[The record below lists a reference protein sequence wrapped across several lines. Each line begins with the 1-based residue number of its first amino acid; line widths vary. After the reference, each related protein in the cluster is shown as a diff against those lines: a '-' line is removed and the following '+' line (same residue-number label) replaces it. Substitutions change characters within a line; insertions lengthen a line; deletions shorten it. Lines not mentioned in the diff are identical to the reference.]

1 MKNKFEVGE
10 LVLIKNSHGE
20 YFTTAAGIPTV
31 YLVYQVSRFL
41 DKPQEYTMKTINCP
55 TTIKTT
61 AFSENRL
68 DPVPSNHPI
77 FNIFGTRPLSV
88 QNENGDADV

>member
-1 MKNKFEVGE
+1 MKNKYEVGE

-31 YLVYQVSRFL
+31 YLVYQVSCFL
-41 DKPQEYTMKTINCP
+41 DKPKEYVMQTINCP
-55 TTIKTT
+55 TTIRTT

-77 FNIFGTRPLSV
+77 FTILGAKS
-88 QNENGDADV
+88 

>member
-10 LVLIKNSHGE
+10 LVLIKNSYGE
-20 YFTTAAGIPTV
+20 YFTTAAGVPTV
-31 YLVYQVSRFL
+31 YLVYQVSSFL
-41 DKPQEYTMKTINCP
+41 DKPKEYVMQTINCP
-55 TTIKTT
+55 TTIRTT

-77 FNIFGTRPLSV
+77 FTIFGAKS
-88 QNENGDADV
+88 